1 MTATLMMLAAVA
13 VFGPSGEKVCD
24 VTLPALPQ
32 DARIETTNL
41 ENAVA
46 WRIRYEGVDEQT
58 IANEEWVFDFGE
70 DLRCWPVSHAQGE
83 YVPKTL
89 STIATMAP
97 RPDFAPVA
105 AGIGEMH
112 NYATSY
118 PGTAESPLVV
128 EGPGFVAAI
137 GDAGC
142 LDFARVR
149 FASGEKKGQVKT
161 VLEGAAKVTAPYTTP
176 WRYLHVAKD
185 PVALANAQPAVMD
198 ALNAPSRIAD
208 TSWIKPGK
216 VLRVA
221 RLDTATGKAAVDF
234 ALRNNLQYIE
244 LDCGWYG
251 QEHIGDPLLP
261 GLAPE
266 RVAKGEKFFSAMR
279 RRRTS
284 A

>member
-1 MTATLMMLAAVA
+1 MNIACTFLAAIAVA
-13 VFGPSGEKVCD
+13 GPSGEKVCE
-24 VTLPALPQ
+24 VTPPELPQ
-32 DARIETTNL
+32 GAVLETTNVA
-41 ENAVA
+41 NAVA

-149 FASGEKKGQVKT
+149 FASGDKKGQVKT
-161 VLEGAAKVTAPYTTP
+161 VL
-176 WRYLHVAKD
+176 H
-185 PVALANAQPAVMD
+185 N
-198 ALNAPSRIAD
+198 
-208 TSWIKPGK
+208 
-216 VLRVA
+216 
-221 RLDTATGKAAVDF
+221 
-234 ALRNNLQYIE
+234 
-244 LDCGWYG
+244 
-251 QEHIGDPLLP
+251 
-261 GLAPE
+261 
-266 RVAKGEKFFSAMR
+266 
-279 RRRTS
+279 
-284 A
+284 